1 MPVLLNAPEVAGS
14 LQHPG
19 SPSYPRTP
27 LATVWLLTACVL
39 SAPLWGS
46 ADAAAQDPMEGMHRP
61 SADSTGVT
69 WRMPPV
75 AMPMPMMLPDLM
87 GLTPNDE
94 PFLPGA
100 DIDPMSLTGA
110 VFREIV
116 ELSDGDTLRLEA
128 GFVRRTIGS
137 RVFTMYA
144 FNGQYP
150 GPLMRV
156 PQGAE
161 VVILFTNNIDLP
173 TTVHWHGLRLDNR
186 FDGVP
191 GVTQDPVMPGESFLY
206 RVYFPDAGIYWYHP
220 HHREDIQQEMGL
232 YGNMLVDPPDPDYL
246 GPVNGEEYLMLDD
259 LLVDDAGIFPFG
271 REAAIQTL
279 MGRFGNVLLVNGE
292 PRYELTVRRG
302 EVRRFYLTDVSNT
315 RTFNLVFDGART
327 KLVGADIGK
336 FEREQWVENIVLA
349 PAQRYVVDV
358 RFDEPGTHALT
369 NSIQAINHFA
379 GTFYPRVDTL
389 GLVTV
394 LDEPTEIDHRDSFE
408 ILRRNDEVIAELDR
422 YRQDFGRAPDH
433 ELELTLRTGDLPS
446 SMVAVMALDTLYFP
460 PVEWNDV
467 MPMMNY
473 LSTSGNVTWI
483 LRDPTT
489 GLENMDIQWRFTV
502 GDVAKIRIHNRRR
515 SFHPMQHPI
524 HLHGQ
529 RFLVVARDDVPN
541 ENLAWKDT
549 AVIPVGS
556 TFDILLEASN
566 PGRWMAHCHIA
577 EHLDAGMMMVFA
589 VDPAQ

>member
-1 MPVLLNAPEVAGS
+1 
-14 LQHPG
+14 
-19 SPSYPRTP
+19 
-27 LATVWLLTACVL
+27 
-39 SAPLWGS
+39 
-46 ADAAAQDPMEGMHRP
+46 MEGMHRP
-61 SADSTGVT
+61 RLDSTAVA

-87 GLTPNDE
+87 GLTPTDE
-94 PFLPGA
+94 AFLPGA

-116 ELSDGDTLRLEA
+116 ELADGDTLRLEA

-137 RVFTMYA
+137 RTFTMYA

-150 GPLMRV
+150 GPLIRV

-220 HHREDIQQEMGL
+220 HYREDIQQEMGL

-246 GPVNGEEYLMLDD
+246 GPANGEEYLMLDD
-259 LLVDDAGIFPFG
+259 LLVDEAGIFPFG

-327 KLVGADIGK
+327 KLVGADVGK
-336 FEREQWVENIVLA
+336 FEHEQWVDNVVLA

-358 RFDEPGTHALT
+358 RFEEPGTHALT

-389 GLVTV
+389 GLITV
-394 LDEPTEIDHRDSFE
+394 LDEPSEIDHGEAFE
-408 ILRRNDEVIAELDR
+408 ILRRNDDVIADLDQ
-422 YRQDFGRAPDH
+422 YRAEFGRAPDH
-433 ELELTLRTGDLPS
+433 ELELTVRTGDLPS

-460 PVEWNDV
+460 PVEWNDA

-473 LSTSGNVTWI
+473 LSTSGNVTWV
-483 LRDPTT
+483 LRDPAT
-489 GLENMDIQWRFTV
+489 GLENMDIGWRFTV

-529 RFLVVARDDVPN
+529 RFLVLTRDGVAN

-549 AVIPVGS
+549 VVIPVGS

-577 EHLDAGMMMVFA
+577 EHLDAGMMMVFT

>member
-1 MPVLLNAPEVAGS
+1 
-14 LQHPG
+14 
-19 SPSYPRTP
+19 
-27 LATVWLLTACVL
+27 
-39 SAPLWGS
+39 
-46 ADAAAQDPMEGMHRP
+46 MEGMHRP
-61 SADSTGVT
+61 RLDSTAVA

-87 GLTPNDE
+87 GLTPTDE
-94 PFLPGA
+94 AFLPGA

-116 ELSDGDTLRLEA
+116 ELADGDTLRLEA

-137 RVFTMYA
+137 RTFTMYA

-150 GPLMRV
+150 GPLIRV

-246 GPVNGEEYLMLDD
+246 GPANGEEYLMLDD
-259 LLVDDAGIFPFG
+259 LLVDEAGIFPFG

-327 KLVGADIGK
+327 KLVGADVGK
-336 FEREQWVENIVLA
+336 FEHEQWVDNVVLA

-358 RFDEPGTHALT
+358 RFEEPGTHALT

-389 GLVTV
+389 GLITV
-394 LDEPTEIDHRDSFE
+394 LDEPSEIDHGEAFE
-408 ILRRNDEVIAELDR
+408 ILRRNDDVIADLDQ
-422 YRQDFGRAPDH
+422 YRAEFGRAPDH
-433 ELELTLRTGDLPS
+433 ELELTVRTGDLPS

-460 PVEWNDV
+460 PVEWNDA

-473 LSTSGNVTWI
+473 LSTSGNVTWV
-483 LRDPTT
+483 LRDPAT
-489 GLENMDIQWRFTV
+489 GLENMDIGWRFTV

-529 RFLVVARDDVPN
+529 RFLVLTRDGVAN

-549 AVIPVGS
+549 VVIPVGS

-577 EHLDAGMMMVFA
+577 EHLDAGMMMVFT

>member
-1 MPVLLNAPEVAGS
+1 
-14 LQHPG
+14 
-19 SPSYPRTP
+19 
-27 LATVWLLTACVL
+27 
-39 SAPLWGS
+39 
-46 ADAAAQDPMEGMHRP
+46 MEGMHGP
-61 SADSTGVT
+61 SHDSTAVA

-94 PFLPGA
+94 AFLPGA

-116 ELSDGDTLRLEA
+116 ELADGDTLRLEA

-137 RVFTMYA
+137 RTFTMYA

-150 GPLMRV
+150 GPLIRV

-220 HHREDIQQEMGL
+220 HYREDIQQEMGL

-246 GPVNGEEYLMLDD
+246 GPANGEEYLMLDD
-259 LLVDDAGIFPFG
+259 LLVDEAGIFPFG

-327 KLVGADIGK
+327 KLVGADVGK
-336 FEREQWVENIVLA
+336 FEHEQWVDNVVLA

-358 RFDEPGTHALT
+358 RFEEPGTHALT

-389 GLVTV
+389 GLITV
-394 LDEPTEIDHRDSFE
+394 LDEPSEIDHGEAFE
-408 ILRRNDEVIAELDR
+408 ILRRNDDVIADLDQ
-422 YRQDFGRAPDH
+422 YRAEFGRAPDH
-433 ELELTLRTGDLPS
+433 ELELTVRTGDLPS

-460 PVEWNDV
+460 PVEWNDA

-473 LSTSGNVTWI
+473 LSTSGNVTWV
-483 LRDPTT
+483 LRDPAT
-489 GLENMDIQWRFTV
+489 GLENMDIGWRFTV

-529 RFLVVARDDVPN
+529 RFLVLTRDGVAN

-549 AVIPVGS
+549 VVIPVGS

-577 EHLDAGMMMVFA
+577 EHLDAGMMMVFT

>member
-1 MPVLLNAPEVAGS
+1 
-14 LQHPG
+14 
-19 SPSYPRTP
+19 
-27 LATVWLLTACVL
+27 
-39 SAPLWGS
+39 
-46 ADAAAQDPMEGMHRP
+46 MEGMHGP
-61 SADSTGVT
+61 SHDSTAVA

-94 PFLPGA
+94 AFLPGA

-116 ELSDGDTLRLEA
+116 ELADGDTLRLEA

-137 RVFTMYA
+137 RTFTMYA

-150 GPLMRV
+150 GPLIRV

-220 HHREDIQQEMGL
+220 HYREDIQQEMGL

-246 GPVNGEEYLMLDD
+246 GPANGEEYLMLDD
-259 LLVDDAGIFPFG
+259 LLVDEAGIFPFG

-327 KLVGADIGK
+327 KLVGADVGK
-336 FEREQWVENIVLA
+336 FEHEQWVDNVVLA

-358 RFDEPGTHALT
+358 RFEEPGTHALT

-389 GLVTV
+389 GLITV
-394 LDEPTEIDHRDSFE
+394 LDEPSEIDHGEAFE
-408 ILRRNDEVIAELDR
+408 ILRRNDDVIADLDQ
-422 YRQDFGRAPDH
+422 YRAEFGRAPDH
-433 ELELTLRTGDLPS
+433 ELELTVRTGDLPS

-460 PVEWNDV
+460 PVEWNDA

-473 LSTSGNVTWI
+473 LSTSGNVTWV
-483 LRDPTT
+483 LRDPAT
-489 GLENMDIQWRFTV
+489 GLENMDIGWRFTV

-529 RFLVVARDDVPN
+529 RFLVLARDGVAN

-549 AVIPVGS
+549 VVIPVGS

-577 EHLDAGMMMVFA
+577 EHLDAGMMMVFT